1 MPNTDNN
8 GEMMLKEL
16 VQIRKL
22 LTILAQDKISDFNA
36 TIEKKYLTTE
46 QRRKMYDMFD
56 GTNSYKDIGDG
67 LNVSAEGVRQL
78 AVMLESAGIIEIQG
92 GKTKYPKKLM

>member
-1 MPNTDNN
+1 MSNNDN
-8 GEMMLKEL
+8 EMFLKEL

-22 LTILAQDKISDFNA
+22 LTILAQDKISDFA
-36 TIEKKYLTTE
+36 ASIEKKYLTTE
-46 QRRKMYDMFD
+46 QRKKMYEMFD
-56 GTNSYKDIGDG
+56 GTNSYKDIGDQ